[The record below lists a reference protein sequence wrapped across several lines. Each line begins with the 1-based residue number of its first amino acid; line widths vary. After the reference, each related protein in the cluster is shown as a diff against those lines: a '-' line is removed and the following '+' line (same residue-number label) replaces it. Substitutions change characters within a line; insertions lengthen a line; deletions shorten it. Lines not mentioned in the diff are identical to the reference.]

1 MVSEKFLLIVNQT
14 SGLGR
19 GRKCEK
25 GIRER
30 SLRVNDKR
38 IDVICSTR
46 DGDNS
51 IENLAKRAEKEGYS
65 RVIVAG
71 GDGSCYE
78 AANGLVTNGI
88 PLGIIPLG
96 TGNDFSKGLKL
107 PQSIEEAFWVAVSGK
122 EVSVDLGMVNG
133 RFFVNVVSF
142 VFDAQIVRRI
152 PELKK
157 NLKIIPSKWLYS
169 LALLESLTQSMNFP
183 EITINNG
190 KGKRILGLVVTNGP
204 QYGGMFKIAPRAS
217 LTDGLLDVCLIGEM
231 NKLRLM
237 KNLPKVLNGTHDLLP
252 EVKMGR
258 ASSLVVSSFD
268 ELACE
273 VDGEIFDSKKEYIIT
288 AHQKALRV
296 IVPQN
301 SK

>member
-30 SLRVNDKR
+30 SLKVNDKR

-51 IENLAKRAEKEGYS
+51 IENLAKGAEKEGYS

>member
-30 SLRVNDKR
+30 SLKVNDKR

-51 IENLAKRAEKEGYS
+51 IENLAKGAEKEGYS

-96 TGNDFSKGLKL
+96 TGNDFSKGLRL

-157 NLKIIPSKWLYS
+157 NLKIIPNKWLYL
-169 LALLESLTQSMNFP
+169 LALLENLTQSMNFP

-288 AHQKALRV
+288 AHPKALRV
-296 IVPQN
+296 IVPPN
-301 SK
+301 GK

>member
-51 IENLAKRAEKEGYS
+51 IENLAKGAEKEGYS

-96 TGNDFSKGLKL
+96 TGNDFSKGLRL

-258 ASSLVVSSFD
+258 ASSLVVSSFE

-288 AHQKALRV
+288 AHPKALRV
-296 IVPQN
+296 IVPPN
-301 SK
+301 GK